1 MDFNE
6 LFDKIKNGEISR
18 EDARE
23 KISLAYIET
32 AQKSILDVNRDMRT
46 GIPEIVYGEYK
57 TLDQVIDITVNLL
70 TRDPIVII
78 SRFKDNN
85 KLHDILS
92 KEYPTIKGDHIL
104 IAGKLPEPVAPVLVI
119 SGGAA
124 DHPVT
129 EEVEITLKSI
139 AIEPLVFEDRG
150 IAHPTRVLEALK
162 TGITK
167 QVKSIVVI
175 AGMEGALAT
184 FVSSFV
190 SLPVIGVPTSI
201 GYGVNAKDSALT
213 SMLSSCTPNLAVVNI
228 DGGVRAAVIA
238 GLIAKNSL
246 T

>member
-1 MDFNE
+1 MDFDE
-6 LFDKIKNGEISR
+6 LFDKIKKGEISK
-18 EDARE
+18 EDAKE
-23 KISLAYIET
+23 KVSFDFIET
-32 AQKSILDVNRDMRT
+32 ARKSILDVNRDMRT

-57 TLDQVIDITVNLL
+57 TLEQVVDIAENLL
-70 TRDPIVII
+70 SRDPLVVI
-78 SRFKDNN
+78 SRFRAND
-85 KLHDILS
+85 KLKDILS
-92 KEYPTIKGDHIL
+92 KNHKVLMGDHIL
-104 IAGKLPEPVAPVLVI
+104 VAGELPDPVAPVLVI

-124 DHPVT
+124 DHPIT

-139 AIEPLVFEDRG
+139 GIEPLIYEDRG

-162 TGITK
+162 AGISR

-190 SLPVIGVPTSI
+190 SLPVIGVPTSV
-201 GYGVNAKDSALT
+201 GYGYNAKDSALI

-246 T
+246 